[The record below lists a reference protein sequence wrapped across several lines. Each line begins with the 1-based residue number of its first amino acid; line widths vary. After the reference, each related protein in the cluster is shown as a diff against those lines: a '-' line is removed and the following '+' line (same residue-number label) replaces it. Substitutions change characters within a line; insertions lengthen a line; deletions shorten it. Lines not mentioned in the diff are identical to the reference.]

1 MSVKRIL
8 GGKDMVFYKIDAVS
22 EDFEE
27 KFELSNRRAQR
38 NFAEELAE
46 KSETLY
52 RKSKG
57 NCFAFVTNI
66 RDDKVSF
73 GMLIRVNGDEKN
85 WFEKYEKLLPF
96 KLKNIDF
103 EEVTF
108 RNILSTLKNACHTS
122 YIFDDEH
129 ILDDFEINDISG
141 YGSIAYGENI
151 IEDALSKEAVF
162 KIAEQNLVSGTLTP
176 ELNRI
181 YSENSPRKFKGHP
194 VHYIVKN
201 DSNDSRKEIYRTL
214 LAALYNN
221 NRIQNKRYCFIDFDS
236 DSRVNTKSLETHYKI
251 NVGGAIVIR
260 YETDVDCTGE
270 YNSRGCDVISKIC
283 EVANKYKNN
292 VLTVICLPVA
302 STKIKEEFLLHF
314 GSTAFIELYEDV
326 VFKDQAQEY
335 LKYRAKQVKIKSDK
349 KLTSLSDDMNKG
361 YTATELNRIFDEWYN
376 QKLRSTVYPEYK
388 EAIAAKAKV
397 KNDKPKGSAYERL
410 QALVGLSEAKKVM
423 DQALNFYKAQKLF
436 ADRGFTDDHP
446 AMHMIFTGNPGTAK
460 TTVARLFAQI
470 MKENGLLSKGDLYE
484 VGRADIVGQYVGQT
498 APLVQKAFK
507 KAKGGVLF
515 IDEAYSLVDER
526 DGLYGDEAIN
536 TIVQEME
543 NNRKDMVVIFAGY
556 PDKMEGFLNKNP
568 GLRSRIAFHIPFED
582 YTSEELCDI
591 ARLIA
596 SDKGVKLSD
605 DAMKKLENIFESV
618 VFTEDFGNGRFVR
631 NIIEKAKMTQAGR
644 LVSMDLSEITDEDIV
659 TLCETDI
666 EEPEI
671 TPNKQLQRI
680 GFAV

>member
-1 MSVKRIL
+1 
-8 GGKDMVFYKIDAVS
+8 MVFYKIEAISVDI
-22 EDFEE
+22 EE
-27 KFELSNRRAQR
+27 KFELSNRHTLR
-38 NFAEELAE
+38 NFAEELAD
-46 KSETLY
+46 KSESFY

-57 NCFAFVTNI
+57 SCFVFVNNI
-66 RDDKVSF
+66 RDNKINF
-73 GMLIRVNGDEKN
+73 GMVMRENGAEKSC
-85 WFEKYEKLLPF
+85 FEKYEKLLPF
-96 KLKNIDF
+96 KINNIEF

-108 RNILSTLKNACHTS
+108 RNILSMLRSASHSS
-122 YIFDDEH
+122 YIIDEEP

-141 YGSIAYGENI
+141 YGSIAYGENMI
-151 IEDALSKEAVF
+151 DDDLSKEDVF
-162 KIAEQNLVSGTLTP
+162 KVAQQNLFGGTLKP

-181 YSENSPRKFKGHP
+181 YSEKSPKKFKGHP
-194 VHYIVKN
+194 VQYIIKN
-201 DSNDSRKEIYRTL
+201 DSNDLTKEIYRTL

-221 NRIQNKRYCFIDFDS
+221 NRIQNKRYCFLDFNS
-236 DSRVNTKSLETHYKI
+236 DSRINTASLETHYKI
-251 NVGGAIVIR
+251 NIGGAIVIR
-260 YETDVDCTGE
+260 YETDVECTGE
-270 YNSRGCDVISKIC
+270 YNSRGNDVIARIC

-292 VLTVICLPVA
+292 VLTVICIPTA
-302 STKIKEEFLLHF
+302 ATKIKEEFLLRF

-326 VFKDQAQEY
+326 VFKEQAQEY
-335 LKYRAKQVKIKSDK
+335 LKFKAKQVKIKSDK
-349 KLTSLSDDMNKG
+349 KLTALSEDSNKG
-361 YTATELNRIFDEWYN
+361 YTATELNRIFDEWHN
-376 QKLRSTVYPEYK
+376 QKLRSSVYPEYK
-388 EAIAAKAKV
+388 EAVAAKIKV
-397 KNDKPKGSAYERL
+397 KTDKPKGSAYQRL
-410 QALVGLSEAKKVM
+410 QELIGLSEAKKVM
-423 DQALNFYKAQKLF
+423 DQALNFYKAQKIF
-436 ADRGFTDDHP
+436 ADRGFVDDHP

-543 NNRKDMVVIFAGY
+543 NNREDMVVIFAGY

-582 YTSEELCDI
+582 YTSKELCDI
-591 ARLIA
+591 AKLIA

-618 VFTEDFGNGRFVR
+618 VFTEDFGNGRYVR
-631 NIIEKAKMTQAGR
+631 NILEKAKMTQAGR

-671 TPNKQLQRI
+671 NPNKQLQRI